1 MKTKNKIA
9 LSIGILLVVIVSLGV
24 FTSQSTQIMKLNTE
38 NILKDNYNSV
48 DYAQKM
54 ISAVNL
60 FYKDSVSANKI
71 FIENLRLQEH
81 NVTEREERMV
91 TARLEACFI
100 KFRNHPDKDNKILLQ
115 ETVNHLIK
123 LNTDAICLKS
133 GKAVNDARDAL
144 IWTIIL
150 SIASALIAIFMLIK
164 FPKILTSPIK
174 ELLAGIV
181 EISNHNYDKRLNFGP
196 RSEFSEVAISFNNM
210 AQELSQFQKSSMAR
224 VISTKQYLETVINAI
239 KEPILGLDNEKNIL
253 FANQALTQII
263 NLPAS
268 EVIHKSALDISLSND
283 LLRRL
288 IRGLES
294 KKEEDNNSLKIYSDN
309 KECYYDV
316 HYLHLP
322 EKSGTVIMLSDVTK
336 FKMLDNAKTN
346 FISIISHELKT
357 PIAAIMMSLKL
368 LEDNRVGEMNGEQ
381 KSLAQGIQENSERLL
396 NITSEL
402 LKMTQ
407 VETGALQLNPK
418 ITKPIELIDYAI
430 GATRILAERFRCN
443 IEVEYPETKMPKL
456 FVDSEK
462 IAWVVTNLLSNAIH
476 YSPENSRIIIGA
488 KHVGHNVEIFV
499 RDFGKGIDPRYHDT
513 IFERYFRVPGTKIQ
527 GSGLGLAISKD
538 FVEAHGGNIRVDS
551 EIGKG
556 SCFTISFNVA

>member
-9 LSIGILLVVIVSLGV
+9 LSIGILLVVIVSLGF

-54 ISAVNL
+54 IFAVNS
-60 FYKDSVSANKI
+60 FYKDSVSASNL
-71 FIENLRLQEH
+71 FLENLKLQEH

-91 TARLEACFI
+91 TSQLRNDFMQ
-100 KFRNHPDKDNKILLQ
+100 FRHRPDKDNKIRLD
-115 ETVNHLIK
+115 ETINHLIK
-123 LNTDAICLKS
+123 LNTDAICQKS
-133 GKAVNDARDAL
+133 GKAVSDARDAL
-144 IWTIIL
+144 IWTIVL

-196 RSEFSEVAISFNNM
+196 RSEFNEMASSFNNM

-239 KEPILGLDNEKNIL
+239 KEPILGLDNEKSIL

-263 NLPAS
+263 NLPAA
-268 EVIHKSALDISLSND
+268 EIIHKSALDISLSND

-336 FKMLDNAKTN
+336 FRMLDNAKTN

-368 LEDNRVGEMNGEQ
+368 LEDNRVGEMNDEQ

-407 VETGALQLNPK
+407 VETGSLQLNPK